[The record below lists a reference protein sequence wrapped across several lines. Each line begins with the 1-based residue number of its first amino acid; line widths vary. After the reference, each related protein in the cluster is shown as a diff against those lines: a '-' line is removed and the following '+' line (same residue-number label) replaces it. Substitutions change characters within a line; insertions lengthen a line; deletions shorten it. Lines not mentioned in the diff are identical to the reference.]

1 MNPSPGVKKIDQSAL
16 LADPNLEELPA
27 LYGWPFENASGYRIV
42 EKLSGTERPLR
53 VIHIGAGA
61 SGICFSK
68 FAAESLCNVKWVC
81 YDKND
86 DIGGT
91 WLENR

>member
-1 MNPSPGVKKIDQSAL
+1 MNQSPVVKKNDQSAA
-16 LADPNLEELPA
+16 LANPNLEELPA
-27 LYGWPFENASGYRIV
+27 LYGWPSQNSSGYRIV
-42 EKLSGTERPLR
+42 EKLSGTERRLR

-68 FAAESLCNVKWVC
+68 FAAESLHNVEWVC
-81 YDKND
+81 YDKNG